1 MHAASCAN
9 VSPHNPAPED
19 KSKHVGAALSTKLKL
34 LYNLDEVS
42 PHMLFVLCALRA
54 CTERPDA
61 IVGGWLVGSYKGAKR
76 TVALVLAFRGGGN
89 QSIME
94 LRPCCIA
101 VATMATTYSTVVSSA
116 RSLEVSLLR

>member
-42 PHMLFVLCALRA
+42 PHMLFCVVCFTRVYRA
-54 CTERPDA
+54 P
-61 IVGGWLVGSYKGAKR
+61 
-76 TVALVLAFRGGGN
+76 
-89 QSIME
+89 
-94 LRPCCIA
+94 
-101 VATMATTYSTVVSSA
+101 
-116 RSLEVSLLR
+116 